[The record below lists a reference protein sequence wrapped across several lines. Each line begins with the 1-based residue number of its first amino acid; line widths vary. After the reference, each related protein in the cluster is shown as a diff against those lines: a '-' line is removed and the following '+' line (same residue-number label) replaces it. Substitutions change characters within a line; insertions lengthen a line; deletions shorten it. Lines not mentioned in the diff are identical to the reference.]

1 MTTEHRK
8 APRRLVESIDRVG
21 EWGKIRYLHHLEC
34 GHIESRPR
42 ASSAPKLGCVKCLR
56 ANDGQ
61 FDEPLLKVNIPVVDF
76 SAQMAEDEVTTS
88 RIASQLA
95 KTLGVPNEAIG
106 LHQEIQEN
114 GRSNVQYAVVYLS
127 RDDIFRIVGGNA
139 TDT

>member
-1 MTTEHRK
+1 VTTEHRK
-8 APRRLVESIDRVG
+8 APRRLVEYIDRVG

-56 ANDGQ
+56 VDTEEND
-61 FDEPLLKVNIPVVDF
+61 DTLLKVNVQVVDF
-76 SAQMAEDEVTTS
+76 AAQMAEDEVTTS
-88 RIASQLA
+88 RLASKLA
-95 KTLGVPNEAIG
+95 QTLGVPNEAIG

-127 RDDIFRIVGGNA
+127 RDDIFRIVGGNV